1 MERAERDGRSTM
13 ENTTVMAMGI
23 MGMVIHQPLK
33 KSMNLKRKKSV
44 SINYPPDWPQNLEEM
59 LINTK
64 TLSPST
70 LIRDSGELLKTIA
83 LRMVLN
89 SKEEKKTKLA
99 TQKKENK

>member
-13 ENTTVMAMGI
+13 ENTTVMAMDI

-44 SINYPPDWPQNLEEM
+44 SINCPQDWPQNLEEM

-83 LRMVLN
+83 LKMVLN
-89 SKEEKKTKLA
+89 SKEEKTKLA